1 MAAKRDR
8 LSARIRADHP
18 ICAYCAGVS
27 LTEQADH
34 VPPIS
39 MFSLKRRPEGL
50 EFPACKGC
58 HEGTRRIDLVASL
71 TARSWPNLPTE
82 EERAELGDLMGGVLR
97 NVPPVAHELA
107 MGFRYAT
114 PVPGDI
120 QAAVGAAEEVIVM
133 DFTVRRAILEAFGA
147 RVGLAFHYMETGSVL
162 PEAGAVWSRAYT
174 NVENIRGEAL
184 PADLGDALGPTLALI
199 QKGLRAEDD
208 FQCATRRIDDYGGV
222 ISFASFR
229 KSFAVLAV
237 SYPRSSDFPELLQ
250 AELFRPG
257 FLIGYPL

>member
-1 MAAKRDR
+1 MKRGR
-8 LSARIRADHP
+8 LSARMRVDHP
-18 ICAYCAGVS
+18 VCVYCGGGG

-34 VPPIS
+34 VPPIA

-50 EFPACKGC
+50 EFPACGPC
-58 HEGTRRIDLVASL
+58 HRGTRKIDAVAAL
-71 TARSWPNLPTE
+71 TARSWPNLTTH
-82 EERAELGDLMGGVLR
+82 EERDELRELMGGVLR
-97 NVPPVAHELA
+97 NIPPVAHELH
-107 MGFRYAT
+107 MGFRYAK
-114 PVPGDI
+114 PVPGDV
-120 QAAVGAAEEVIVM
+120 QSAVGAAEPVIVM

-147 RVGLAFHYMETGSVL
+147 RIGLAFHYMETGEVL
-162 PEAGAVWSRAYT
+162 PEAGAVWCRAFT

-184 PADLGDALGPTLALI
+184 PADLEEALGPTLVLM

-208 FQCATRRIDDYGGV
+208 FQCATRRVDDYGGV

-237 SYPRSSDFPELLQ
+237 TYPNVGDFPEPLHS
-250 AELFRPG
+250 EVFRPG